1 MQALRDFWLTYRLYR
16 RSHSARYALV
26 SAWRINVQ
34 QLPF

>member
-1 MQALRDFWLTYRLYR
+1 MTRIADFLLTYRLYR
-16 RSHSARYALV
+16 RSHSVRYALQ